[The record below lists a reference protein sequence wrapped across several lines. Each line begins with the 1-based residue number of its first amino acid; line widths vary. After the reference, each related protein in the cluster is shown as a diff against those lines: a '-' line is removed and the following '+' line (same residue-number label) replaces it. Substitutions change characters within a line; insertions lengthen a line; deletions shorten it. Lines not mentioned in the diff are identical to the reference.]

1 MYKITYDYYFLT
13 RMIYF
18 QITLGGDTDTI
29 GSMTGALAG
38 AFYGEDKF
46 SNNLLEHCE
55 GSKKFAYLGEKLYN
69 IVMDMCLGK

>member
-1 MYKITYDYYFLT
+1 
-13 RMIYF
+13 MIYF

-55 GSKKFAYLGEKLYN
+55 ASKKFAYLGEKLYN
-69 IVMDMCLGK
+69 IVCVM